1 MKTINNIKL
10 KLIALLAICL
20 LIPAMGSAQEKIYY
34 ANGDWQFNVP
44 IHNGFEKKA
53 SGWGMNFEGGYYV
66 THNIGVGLF
75 LAYSTN
81 HKYIPTETFTTGS
94 SALTTNQ
101 QHSLFQLPFGVGVRY
116 RVANEGMF
124 EPYIGLKLGANYA
137 QMSSYFS
144 TYKVYDRNWG
154 FYMSPEVG
162 TNIWFTPN
170 KTIGLNVAMY
180 YSFATNKGTVM
191 ASDINNL
198 NNFGFRVGLAF

>member
-1 MKTINNIKL
+1 MKTINNLKL
-10 KLIALLAICL
+10 KLIALFAVCL
-20 LIPAMGSAQEKIYY
+20 LIPSMGYAQDKIYY

-44 IHNGFEKKA
+44 IHNGFANKA

-66 THNIGVGLF
+66 TPNIGVGLF

-144 TYKVYDRNWG
+144 AYKVYDRNWG

-170 KTIGLNVAMY
+170 KTVGLNVAMY